1 MVRKITI
8 ENVLIE
14 KMLTYG
20 YLFAA
25 FYGTLFMNE
34 EEAAFSNYRLWES
47 FGFVIAYI
55 LSWNFKNYTKL
66 IILSVVLGIGMI
78 GYFII
83 ECKISQNSVS
93 NEEKKKSRY

>member
-1 MVRKITI
+1 MKFPHCVF
-8 ENVLIE
+8 VAL
-14 KMLTYG
+14 
-20 YLFAA
+20 
-25 FYGTLFMNE
+25 YGTLFMNE

-47 FGFVIAYI
+47 LGFVIAYI

-83 ECKISQNSVS
+83 ECKISQNSVDS
-93 NEEKKKSRY
+93 EKEKKSRY